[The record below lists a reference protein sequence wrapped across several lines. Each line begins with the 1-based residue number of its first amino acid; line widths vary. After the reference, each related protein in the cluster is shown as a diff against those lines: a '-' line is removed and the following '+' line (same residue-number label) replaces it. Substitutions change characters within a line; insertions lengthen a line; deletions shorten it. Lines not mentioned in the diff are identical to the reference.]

1 MGMKFRSGGFLTTVQ
16 DAGRTGYQQFG
27 VPVSGA
33 MDPRSFVL
41 GNLLVGNDEGEASL
55 EITLMGPMIE
65 FTAANVVALT
75 GADLSATLNGVPMPR
90 YRAVLV
96 KPGDL
101 LAFGMQKSGCRAY
114 LAAAGGFDIEPVMG
128 SRSTYLKAKIGGLRG
143 RKLGK
148 DDFLGF
154 RAPEATLPNLDIR
167 AVDTEDF
174 SAS

>member
-75 GADLSATLNGVPMPR
+75 GADLSATLNGC
-90 YRAVLV
+90 
-96 KPGDL
+96 L
-101 LAFGMQKSGCRAY
+101 LYTSD
-114 LAAAGGFDIEPVMG
+114 AADE
-128 SRSTYLKAKIGGLRG
+128 L
-143 RKLGK
+143 
-148 DDFLGF
+148 
-154 RAPEATLPNLDIR
+154 
-167 AVDTEDF
+167 
-174 SAS
+174 